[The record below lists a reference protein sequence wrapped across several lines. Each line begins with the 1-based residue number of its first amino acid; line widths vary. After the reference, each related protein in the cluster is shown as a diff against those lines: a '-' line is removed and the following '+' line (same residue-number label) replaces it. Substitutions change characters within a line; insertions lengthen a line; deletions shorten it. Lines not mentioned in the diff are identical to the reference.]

1 LTGPVIAGA
10 VGFAFLA
17 AGTQSLTGFGFALV
31 MVPLLSLIWDVK
43 LAVVTSALL
52 NTVAILPL
60 TVEIRRSIRPWK
72 VAPLVLGSLLGIP
85 VGIVILDR
93 IHPEALKIMVA
104 AVVIAASL
112 VLYFAPRIRL
122 EGGGIGSPLLAG
134 MLSGMLRA
142 STSMGGPPAVLY
154 MLSREREME
163 EFRSTLLAFFLP
175 SGLLTVIGLAIV
187 GRMTPEVLGTSAVAL
202 PALAIGLLA
211 GAWLRLR
218 VPQEVFQTLVLAVLV
233 FTGIGVIVSA
243 SGGLV

>member
-1 LTGPVIAGA
+1 
-10 VGFAFLA
+10 
-17 AGTQSLTGFGFALV
+17 

-52 NTVAILPL
+52 STVAILPL
-60 TVEIRRSIRPWK
+60 TVEIRRSIRLWK
-72 VAPLVLGSLLGIP
+72 VAPLILGSLLGIP

-104 AVVIAASL
+104 AVVIAAS
-112 VLYFAPRIRL
+112 VILYFAPRIRW
-122 EGGGIGSPLLAG
+122 EAGGVGSPLLAG

-154 MLSREREME
+154 LLSREKQME

-175 SGLLTVIGLAIV
+175 SSLLTVIGLTIA
-187 GRMTPEVLGTSAVAL
+187 GKMTPEVLGTSAVAL
-202 PALAIGLLA
+202 PALAVGLLA
-211 GAWLRLR
+211 GAWLRSR
-218 VPQEVFQTLVLAVLV
+218 VPQELLQTLVLAVLV
-233 FTGIGVIVSA
+233 LTGIGVIVSA